1 MAVLKDALAAQ
12 LRTLLGNLREPIEL
26 AASLDDS
33 PKSVELKSL
42 LDEIAQ
48 MHDLVTVT
56 EEPNERTPSFAIRRT
71 GTDVQVRFAGIPLG
85 HEFSSLVLALLQV
98 GGHPPKL
105 TDAQVAAIKAL
116 PTEREFTTYMSLT
129 CTNCP
134 DVVQAFNTISV
145 INPKIRH
152 TAVEGGAFQD
162 EVTERGVMS
171 VPATYENGELFT
183 SGRASIDD
191 IVSLLDEAA
200 AEREAAA
207 LSAEAPFDVLV
218 VGGGPAASTASI
230 YAARKELRTG
240 MLCDRRG
247 GQVLDTMTIENHIS
261 QKQTTGPKLAE
272 DLTAH
277 IAEYGVDVF
286 TPQRAAKLV
295 PAAAEGGLHTIETET
310 GGTLKARTVVL
321 ATGASWRLMNVP
333 GEAEY
338 RNRGV
343 SFCPHCDG
351 PLFKG
356 KRVAVVGGG
365 NSGIEA
371 AIDLAGVVEHVTVVE
386 FLEELKADAVLV
398 TKLRSLPNVD
408 VITNAATTEVVG
420 DGSKVT
426 GLKYSDRATNEI
438 HEVSLDGVFVQIGL
452 VPATRW
458 LDGAVEVNGRGEILT
473 DERGATNVPGVYA
486 AGDCT
491 DSPYKQIVIAYGSGA
506 TAALGAFDYL
516 IRTPAAE

>member
-1 MAVLKDALAAQ
+1 MAVLKDSLATQ
-12 LRTLLGNLREPIEL
+12 LRGLLANLREPIEL

-33 PKSVELKSL
+33 AKSTELKGL
-42 LDEIAQ
+42 LGEIAE
-48 MHDLVTVT
+48 MSDLITVT
-56 EEPNERTPSFAIRRT
+56 EESNERTPSFAIRRT
-71 GTDVQVRFAGIPLG
+71 GTDVQVRFAGVPLG

-98 GGHPPKL
+98 SGHPPKL
-105 TDAQVAAIKAL
+105 SDAQIEAIKAL
-116 PTEREFTTYMSLT
+116 PSEREFVTYMSLT

-134 DVVQAFNTISV
+134 DVVQAFNTISIV
-145 INPKIRH
+145 NPKIRH

-162 EVTERGVMS
+162 EVNDRGVMS

-191 IVSLLDEAA
+191 VIAMLDDAA
-200 AEREAAA
+200 SEREAAA
-207 LSAEAPFDVLV
+207 LSEEDPFDVLV
-218 VGGGPAASTASI
+218 IGGGPAASTASI

-272 DLTAH
+272 DLTSH
-277 IAEYGVDVF
+277 IGEYNVNVF
-286 TPQRAAKLV
+286 TPQRAAQLI
-295 PAAAEGGLHTIETET
+295 PAAAEGGLHTVETET
-310 GGTLKARTVVL
+310 GGSLKARTLVL
-321 ATGASWRLMNVP
+321 ATGAAWRLMNVP

-338 RNRGV
+338 RNKGV

-371 AIDLAGVVEHVTVVE
+371 AIDLAGVVEHVTVLE
-386 FLEELKADAVLV
+386 FLDELKADAVLV
-398 TKLRSLPNVD
+398 SKLRSLPNVD
-408 VITNAATTEVVG
+408 VIVNAATTEVVG
-420 DGSKVT
+420 DGAKVT
-426 GLKYSDRATNEI
+426 GLKYSDRTTSEI
-438 HEVSLDGVFVQIGL
+438 HEVALDGVFVQIGL
-452 VPATRW
+452 VPSTQW
-458 LDGAVEVNGRGEILT
+458 LDGVVERNGRGEIIT
-473 DERGATNVPGVYA
+473 DDRGATNVPGIYA

-491 DSPYKQIVIAYGSGA
+491 DAPYKQIVIAYGSGA